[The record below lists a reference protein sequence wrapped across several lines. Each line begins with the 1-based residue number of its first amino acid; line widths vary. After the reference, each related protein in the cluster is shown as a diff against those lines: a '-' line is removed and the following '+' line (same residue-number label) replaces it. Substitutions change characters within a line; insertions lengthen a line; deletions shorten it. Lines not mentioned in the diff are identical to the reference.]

1 MHPPDPTRRGELQ
14 GRGCTACCR
23 GGGAGRGRT
32 YLCWCSTSCSRP
44 RPSRPPA
51 PPLCRPRLCAGSWRA
66 LGPPRAARLGEA
78 WHTWRASPLS
88 LFRPRNPLVR
98 ALFLS
103 CCRKA
108 FRPGGGKRRWAVN
121 LRPPAQGRAV
131 RGDGHRTWGGGFP
144 AAPGAPRPPNRFSQ
158 PRLALGLGGHPL
170 LGFGWGQQFQ
180 HRTGT
185 CQADHRPLTKEGH
198 SQRHGTRGRCVPP
211 PHPRRPGQHG
221 RVPSDPDPLPGQQL
235 LPGIACLWASKTSY
249 QGPGDFVSGDQVVQA

>member
-14 GRGCTACCR
+14 GRARADLPLLVQHVLQQAPALPAAGPATVQAQALR
-23 GGGAGRGRT
+23 GQLEGARAAPRRPAGGGLAH
-32 YLCWCSTSCSRP
+32 LASQP
-44 RPSRPPA
+44 LELVQAQKPSGP
-51 PPLCRPRLCAGSWRA
+51 RA
-66 LGPPRAARLGEA
+66 LPQLLPKGFQA
-78 WHTWRASPLS
+78 W
-88 LFRPRNPLVR
+88 
-98 ALFLS
+98 
-103 CCRKA
+103 
-108 FRPGGGKRRWAVN
+108 GGKRRWAVT

-131 RGDGHRTWGGGFP
+131 RGDGHGTWGGGFP

-158 PRLALGLGGHPL
+158 PRPALGLGGHPL

-185 CQADHRPLTKEGH
+185 CQADHRPLKKEGH